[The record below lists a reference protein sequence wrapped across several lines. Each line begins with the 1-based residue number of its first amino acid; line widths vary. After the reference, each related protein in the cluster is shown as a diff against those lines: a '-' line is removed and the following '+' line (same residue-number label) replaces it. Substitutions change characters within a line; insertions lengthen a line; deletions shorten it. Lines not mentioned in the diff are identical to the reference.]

1 MDRVLSGPRPRNR
14 TLILLRHR
22 RICLSSK
29 QPGGS
34 AATLSSGSQSS
45 IMADPYGDDYYGDW
59 DSPNE
64 SGDEESQDDEPTD
77 EALSSYNGLDPD
89 IASSPAGGI
98 NIPSSPS
105 GSESSSVDGSLSSE
119 DKSNRKIMAARAYQL
134 EMLEESLKRNIIVAV
149 GCLTPVLNQSTIR
162 C

>member
-1 MDRVLSGPRPRNR
+1 
-14 TLILLRHR
+14 
-22 RICLSSK
+22 
-29 QPGGS
+29 
-34 AATLSSGSQSS
+34 
-45 IMADPYGDDYYGDW
+45 MADPYGDDYYGDW